1 MPGIPIIMTP
11 IAEQFAQASG
21 FSLDAVLMI
30 QALSFSTPYLVYQS
44 APIVLAMG
52 LANLRLA
59 DGTKLIASLAAI
71 TILVIFPLD
80 YLWWGV
86 LGWI

>member
-1 MPGIPIIMTP
+1 
-11 IAEQFAQASG
+11 
-21 FSLDAVLMI
+21 MI
-30 QALSFSTPYLVYQS
+30 
-44 APIVLAMG
+44 
-52 LANLRLA
+52 